1 MMMILIFAVNLRWL
15 PVSGKWPIYGARN
28 FSALISHM
36 IMPALALTVVATGV
50 IARLSRSAILEV
62 LSQDFICTARS
73 KEETERGMIW
83 RHAVRAA
90 IVSTVP
96 VLGIQAGIVL
106 SGAVCI
112 EIVF

>member
-1 MMMILIFAVNLRWL
+1 
-15 PVSGKWPIYGARN
+15 
-28 FSALISHM
+28 
-36 IMPALALTVVATGV
+36 
-50 IARLSRSAILEV
+50 
-62 LSQDFICTARS
+62 
-73 KEETERGMIW
+73 MIW

-90 IVSTVP
+90 IDSTVP